1 MGLAARGGDARA
13 RGERIDVK
21 RRHAA
26 EGLILPLVVLA
37 AWQIG
42 ARFDL
47 VPHYLSSP
55 VAIAAEFGR
64 QLQSPD
70 FFANV
75 GASLLRAYVGFV
87 LGASVGIGL
96 GLAAGVFV
104 AVRNFFDPLIAF
116 LYPIP
121 KIAFLPIFFI
131 LFGLGHGSQIAP
143 IFLTVFFPV
152 FIAARY
158 AVQSLNK
165 IYVWAARN
173 MGAGRLTLFLRV
185 VVPDSLPGLFT
196 GLRVGLAHSFVVLFA
211 AELIGA
217 RSGLGYFILD
227 AENAVRFDRMMV
239 GIIAFGILGFGSDRI
254 LMAVRRRLLRGQA
267 IGTAE
272 RARLT

>member
-1 MGLAARGGDARA
+1 VNGRRAAD
-13 RGERIDVK
+13 
-21 RRHAA
+21 
-26 EGLILPLVVLA
+26 GLILPLAALA
-37 AWQIG
+37 GWQIG
-42 ARFDL
+42 ARYGV

-55 VAIAAEFGR
+55 AAIAAEFGR

-70 FFANV
+70 FFDNV
-75 GASLLRAYVGFV
+75 GASLLRAYTGFA
-87 LGASVGIGL
+87 LGAASGIGF
-96 GLAAGVFV
+96 GLAAGIFT

-121 KIAFLPIFFI
+121 KIAFLPIFFL

-158 AVQSLNK
+158 AVQSLNRT
-165 IYVWAARN
+165 YVWAARN
-173 MGAGRLTLFLRV
+173 MGASRLTLFLRV
-185 VVPDSLPGLFT
+185 VMPDTAPGLFA

-254 LMAVRRRLLRGQA
+254 LMGVRRLLLRGQV

-272 RARLT
+272 RMRAT

>member
-1 MGLAARGGDARA
+1 VTARR
-13 RGERIDVK
+13 V
-21 RRHAA
+21 A
-26 EGLILPLVVLA
+26 EGLILPIAVIG

-42 ARFDL
+42 ARYGA
-47 VPHYLSSP
+47 VTAYLSSP
-55 VAIAAEFGR
+55 SAIAAEFGR
-64 QLQSPD
+64 QLASPD
-70 FFANV
+70 FFDDAL
-75 GASLLRAYVGFV
+75 ASLFRAYVGFA
-87 LGASVGIGL
+87 LGASAAIAC
-96 GLAAGVFV
+96 GLAAGVWP
-104 AVRNFFDPLIAF
+104 AVRNFFDPVIAF

-121 KIAFLPIFFI
+121 KIAFLPVFFI

-165 IYVWAARN
+165 TYVWAARN
-173 MGAGRLTLFLRV
+173 MGAGHLTLFRRV
-185 VVPDSLPGLFT
+185 VLPDALPRVFA

-227 AENAVRFDRMMV
+227 AENSVRFDRMMV
-239 GIIAFGILGFGSDRI
+239 GIVAFGILGVASDRI
-254 LMAVRRRLLRGQA
+254 LMEVRRRVLRGQI

-272 RARLT
+272 QVG

>member
-1 MGLAARGGDARA
+1 MNGRRAAD
-13 RGERIDVK
+13 
-21 RRHAA
+21 
-26 EGLILPLVVLA
+26 GLILPFAALA

-42 ARFDL
+42 ARYGI

-55 VAIAAEFGR
+55 VAISIEFGR

-70 FFANV
+70 FFDDVA
-75 GASLLRAYVGFV
+75 ASLLRAYAGFA
-87 LGASVGIGL
+87 LGASTGVAF
-96 GLAAGVFV
+96 GLAAGVSV

-131 LFGLGHGSQIAP
+131 LFGLGHGSQMAP
-143 IFLTVFFPV
+143 VFLTVFFPV
-152 FIAARY
+152 FVASRY

-165 IYVWAARN
+165 TYLWAARN
-173 MGAGRLTLFLRV
+173 MGAGRMTLFLRV
-185 VVPDSLPGLFT
+185 VMPDALPGLFA

-239 GIIAFGILGFGSDRI
+239 GILAFGILGFASDRL
-254 LMAVRRRLLRGQA
+254 LMEVRRRLLRGQ
-267 IGTAE
+267 IVGTAE
-272 RARLT
+272 AAGAT